1 MHVSRDQITISVIIL
16 LILGLHLWADA
27 AKALHSSWMGDKSWP
42 FLAYGMYRQS
52 YKPGIIRAT
61 KQHVIAITTRK
72 KEIELNRM
80 MVGMGGQ
87 ALYQHFI
94 GDMIGGNSTT
104 TIRLAERINL
114 DRTDPI
120 IAFRVESES
129 YAITDA
135 GVITEGKRSM
145 TYPVTE

>member
-1 MHVSRDQITISVIIL
+1 MHVSRYHSVISAIIL
-16 LILGLHLWADA
+16 LILGLHVGADA
-27 AKALHSSWMGDKSWP
+27 AKALHSSWIGDKFWP

-52 YKPGIIRAT
+52 YQPGVIRAT
-61 KQHVIAITTRK
+61 KQHVVALTARK
-72 KEIELNRM
+72 KEIELNSAT
-80 MVGMGGQ
+80 VGMGGQ

-94 GDMIGGNSTT
+94 SRMIGGNPTAT
-104 TIRLAERINL
+104 AGLAERINL
-114 DRTDPI
+114 GRTDPV

-145 TYPVTE
+145 VYPVTE